1 MRASELAAIVR
12 PKGRLGPAI
21 GWARLCD
28 QARSVT
34 VGGVEGREGESA
46 LGLKRH
52 TVQVVP
58 HLVKPPGDLGYIYWG
73 GAKAT

>member
-1 MRASELAAIVR
+1 
-12 PKGRLGPAI
+12 
-21 GWARLCD
+21 
-28 QARSVT
+28 